1 MGNKKIK
8 RLILTLFILFTG
20 FSLYKWELKKSKI
33 KEEIFI
39 EEKLIIEELKK
50 NSDIEIILA
59 KEENLDVDLQKE
71 VVIIYKE
78 KGNYWF
84 VVGKRDNNSK
94 IEFTEKKSAPL
105 EGQEIQF
112 TDFNKDGIIEFIIS
126 GYKEENI
133 GYGIYQLENMEVID
147 IFGEGMEGCC

>member
-8 RLILTLFILFTG
+8 RLIFTLFILFTG

-33 KEEIFI
+33 KEEGFI

-71 VVIIYKE
+71 VVIIYKI

-84 VVGKRDNNSK
+84 VVGKRDSNSK
-94 IEFTEKKSAPL
+94 IKFTEKKSAPL